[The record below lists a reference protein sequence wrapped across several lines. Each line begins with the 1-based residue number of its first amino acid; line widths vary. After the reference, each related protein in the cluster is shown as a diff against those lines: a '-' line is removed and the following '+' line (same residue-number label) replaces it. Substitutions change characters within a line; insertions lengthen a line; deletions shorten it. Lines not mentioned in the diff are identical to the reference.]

1 MVGRYVRVG
10 GDPVRTFP
18 LWLSAVAS
26 IRSKRTDSTFERFQ
40 RDEIYRAECVGRVK
54 HGGVQHTDTS
64 VGGHYG
70 CVREAAT
77 RGWAPTRPLP
87 MFEYLSIYGANVSFI
102 IQNDDGRSHDSMEI
116 LEILEKFVIDPPVV
130 SSRRVLSLKLRFEF
144 YEEKKII
151 RYATFI
157 LSIPIPPRKIR
168 GRPRRRSNIES
179 RINLVTPVN
188 MTANRESE
196 RLAWK
201 SRRAL
206 SRDIFISTTD
216 LPECDNGNVIKLY
229 FRLGST

>member
-54 HGGVQHTDTS
+54 HGGVHTDTS

-116 LEILEKFVIDPPVV
+116 LEILEKSILPL
-130 SSRRVLSLKLRFEF
+130 SRREEF
-144 YEEKKII
+144 YLWNCDLNST
-151 RYATFI
+151 RRRRLFGMQRSFYQ
-157 LSIPIPPRKIR
+157 SRSPRKIR